1 MEKDQTNG
9 GSPPNRFQVITVGC
23 ENNAFESDEKQSN
36 TSSGRPQHRLSVQEF
51 LSVMVPGR
59 RRSSSLNIPDNF
71 ETGISR
77 KTSRANS
84 IFSEIFKDADCHL
97 VDYNSE
103 AAPRLESYR
112 NSLTTHGYIP
122 RPTLEALHSS
132 HQDSRPIITQAET
145 SEGKGAVKFGWIK
158 GVYIRCLLNIWGVML
173 FLRMGWMTGQ
183 CGIILAIVI
192 VLLST
197 VVTVITTLSMSAICT
212 NGDVKGG
219 GAYYLISRSLGP
231 EFGGVVGILL
241 FLANA
246 VSGAMYIIGAGEAI
260 RDILNEVG
268 TGIVEF
274 PSSVNDIRLSSI
286 ICLLLMMSIT
296 GIGMAFENKTQMVL
310 LVILLVAMMDYFVG
324 ACFPANDKQK
334 AEGFLGW
341 NLVVGLNNM
350 GPDFRGETFF
360 SVFAV
365 FFPSVTGILAGANI
379 SGDLKDPC
387 SAIPKGTLLSIATTS
402 LSYILL
408 ILWLGF
414 TTLRDASGDL
424 AGLVN
429 GTFPNCTFEPCD
441 FGLQNNY
448 QVMKMSSAFGPLI
461 YAGIFAA
468 TLSSALVSI
477 VSAPR
482 ILQALCVDGIIPW
495 LNCFGKGYGKDN
507 DPRRGLVLTFVIAVV
522 FTVIGDLNAVAPIIS
537 NFFMA
542 ANGLINFSCFHAS
555 YVKSPGFRPGFRY
568 YNLWLS
574 LLGALLC
581 VVIMFVM
588 NWITALVTDVL
599 VIALYIY
606 IAKTCP
612 EINWGSSFQGYS
624 YRNALHYLNKLTRV
638 EEHVK
643 NYRPAVLVLS
653 GNTSSRPQ
661 LVDFAGHVTK
671 DIGLQICA
679 HITKESLD
687 WKSRRL
693 IQELNSKWLQ
703 ERKVKAFYSLMEADS
718 LENGVSSLIQ
728 TVGVGKMRPNIL
740 LMGFK
745 ENWQTCDSKET
756 LDYFHIIHQSVDAHM
771 SLCILRVPGGTDYS
785 SYFETTEGLPIVPIF
800 TQNGHVIAPF
810 KPPDLKIPL
819 ETVLEET
826 PSGDD
831 APLPYIV
838 ISSNVEETRTQI
850 KMANL
855 FHDKQMKGTIDV
867 WWLYDDGGLTLL
879 LPHLLTTR
887 AQFKGCKLRV
897 FSVAQDDT
905 NICDEQRN
913 LTALLQK
920 FRIPFNDLTVVL
932 AEGGPLHEES
942 TQMFKKMISK
952 FLSKDESQK
961 DPAMITRATLNALKN
976 RTNQFLRLRELLE
989 KHSKSSNLIVMTL
1002 PLPRKEGATAPLY
1015 LAWLDVL
1022 TRDLP
1027 PFLLV
1032 RGNQTS
1038 VLTFYS

>member
-1 MEKDQTNG
+1 MEHRKNSNVT
-9 GSPPNRFQVITVGC
+9 PPNRFQVITVSY
-23 ENNAFESDEKQSN
+23 ENDAFEPEEKLTYPPIGRISQQS
-36 TSSGRPQHRLSVQEF
+36 RLSVPDF
-51 LSVMVPGR
+51 LAMVVPGR
-59 RRSSSLNIPDNF
+59 RRISSLNVQENTDGSGL
-71 ETGISR
+71 TR

-84 IFSEIFKDADCHL
+84 IFSEIFANSDCHL

-112 NSLTTHGYIP
+112 NSLTSHGFIT
-122 RPTLEALHSS
+122 RPTLEALHGSQ
-132 HQDSRPIITQAET
+132 QDDCRPVLTT
-145 SEGKGAVKFGWIK
+145 GKGNDKGAVKFGWIK

-192 VLLST
+192 VMLSS

-219 GAYYLISRSLGP
+219 GAYYMISRSLGP

-246 VSGAMYIIGAGEAI
+246 ISGAMYIIGAGEAI

-268 TGIVEF
+268 EGIVEF
-274 PSSVNDIRLSSI
+274 PSGVNDIRVSGI

-324 ACFPANDKQK
+324 SCFPPTDQQRAQ
-334 AEGFLGW
+334 GFMGW
-341 NLVVGLNNM
+341 SVSVGLANM
-350 GPDFRGETFF
+350 GPDFRDETFF

-387 SAIPKGTLLSIATTS
+387 SAIPKGTLLSIVTTS
-402 LSYILL
+402 LSYVLL

-414 TTLRDASGDL
+414 TTVRDASGDL

-429 GTFPNCTFEPCD
+429 ETFPNCTLQACRY
-441 FGLQNNY
+441 GLENNY

-507 DPRRGLVLTFVIAVV
+507 DPRRALALTFVIVV
-522 FTVIGDLNAVAPIIS
+522 IFTAIGDLNAVAPIIS

-581 VVIMFVM
+581 IVIMFVM
-588 NWITALVTDVL
+588 NWITALVTDV
-599 VIALYIY
+599 VVVALYIY

-624 YRNALHYLNKLTRV
+624 YRNALYYLNKLTRV

-643 NYRPAVLVLS
+643 NYRPAILVLS

-661 LVDFAGHVTK
+661 LVDFAGHLTK

-679 HITKESLD
+679 HISKEPLS
-687 WKSRRL
+687 WQRRCL
-693 IQELNSKWLQ
+693 LQELNSRWLA
-703 ERKVKAFYSLMEADS
+703 ERRVKAFYTLLEANS
-718 LENGVSSLIQ
+718 FESGVDNLIQ
-728 TVGVGKMRPNIL
+728 TAGVGKMRPNIL

-745 ENWQTCDSKET
+745 DNWQTCDTKET
-756 LDYFHIIHQSVDAHM
+756 LDYFHAIHQAVDTHL
-771 SLCILRVPGGTDYS
+771 SLCILRMPGGADFS
-785 SYFETTEGLPIVPIF
+785 SYFETPDGLPIL
-800 TQNGHVIAPF
+800 QNGGSKGKV
-810 KPPDLKIPL
+810 DTSVKIPELKVTL
-819 ETVLEET
+819 ETVPEESNGT
-826 PSGDD
+826 P
-831 APLPYIV
+831 PPYRI
-838 ISSNVEETRTQI
+838 EEARTDL
-850 KMANL
+850 KMADL
-855 FHDKQMKGTIDV
+855 FHDKQAKGDIDV
-867 WWLYDDGGLTLL
+867 WWLYDDGGLTVL
-879 LPHLLTTR
+879 LPYILTTR
-887 AQFKGCKLRV
+887 VEFKGCRLRV
-897 FSVAQDDT
+897 FSVAQDNTD
-905 NICDEQRN
+905 ISDEQRN
-913 LTALLQK
+913 LAALLQK
-920 FRIPFNDLTVVL
+920 FRIPFTDLTVVS
-932 AEGGPLHEES
+932 AEGEPLHKES
-942 TQMFKKMISK
+942 TETFKKIISK
-952 FLSKDESQK
+952 FLSKDESAK
-961 DPAMITRATLNALKN
+961 DPGTVTRSTLNALKN

-989 KHSKSSNLIVMTL
+989 KHSKSSNLIVM
-1002 PLPRKEGATAPLY
+1002 
-1015 LAWLDVL
+1015 LAW
-1022 TRDLP
+1022 P
-1027 PFLLV
+1027 YFLLM
-1032 RGNQTS
+1032 N
-1038 VLTFYS
+1038 